1 MEFRLLVVGLLLGL
15 GTGAALGQEESSPFS
30 RYSASDLE
38 AYERGLEQEYLNK
51 ILTLRHFDR
60 RERIDVDADGEIKG
74 TIKPGPWTTH
84 GKIEIVDVTVKRDR
98 VDFQGRRLWVRWDE
112 EKKEFQY
119 LGTKHRVRVRFRLPR
134 QGLDGAWLEEAFL
147 KVFLGNEEELAD
159 IAPSWWQPF
168 LAGEMEEEE
177 KEEKGQL
184 EAEEI
189 GRGKLPSTGVYRIG
203 GEVSP
208 PRCLSCPDPE
218 YVPEA
223 RAAKIE
229 GTVVLWAIVNKQGRI
244 ENVRIVRPVGLGLDD
259 QAVNTVQRWKLGPG
273 RREGKP
279 VGVYIRIDMKFDL
292 YE

>member
-1 MEFRLLVVGLLLGL
+1 MLVAGLLLGL
-15 GTGAALGQEESSPFS
+15 GSGAAVAQEDQPSPFS
-30 RYSASDLE
+30 RYSPSDLE
-38 AYERGLEQEYLNK
+38 AYERGLEQDYLNK

-60 RERIDVDADGEIKG
+60 RGKIEVDADGEIKG

-147 KVFLGNEEELAD
+147 KVFLGNEEDLAD
-159 IAPSWWQPF
+159 VAPSWWQPF
-168 LAGEMEEEE
+168 LAGEIQEEE

-184 EAEEI
+184 AAEQI
-189 GRGKLPSTGVYRIG
+189 GRGQLPSTGVYRIG

-208 PRCLSCPDPE
+208 PVCRSCPDPS
-218 YVPEA
+218 YSRAA

-229 GTVVLWAIVNKQGRI
+229 GTVILWGIVNKEGRVV
-244 ENVRIVRPVGLGLDD
+244 NLRIARPFGVGLDD
-259 QAVNTVQRWKLGPG
+259 AAVQTVQRWKLEPA
-273 RREGKP
+273 RRDGEP
-279 VGVYIRIDMKFDL
+279 VAVYMTIEVNFTL
-292 YE
+292 Y